1 MLKSFINKQKGDYTK
16 VKSVILQDHLTQ
28 KPVSKFMNV
37 GLTWQADI
45 MQFET
50 DLKGYSFVLT
60 FVDTTTGQ
68 GDAFPLV
75 FKEADDIKKA
85 TETFLRTHR
94 DKVKNLESDSGSEF
108 VSNSF
113 KALMTK
119 YKINHRLTFVG
130 KKSAN
135 AKIESYNLQLRK
147 LINATLNSTK
157 KESWRKIVNDAKE
170 HINEYRKENYK
181 MRKIGDFFKMPI
193 LPPRKEFLKPST
205 EVHVKKFKH
214 DTMRYRAGNVK
225 FEEEPRKVEQYML
238 RNGQKIKYKD
248 EGINNAL
255 FNRNELN
262 LKK

>member
-1 MLKSFINKQKGDYTK
+1 MLASFINKQKGDFLK
-16 VKSVILQDHLTQ
+16 VKSVILQDHLKQ

-45 MQFET
+45 MEFET
-50 DLKGYSFVLT
+50 DTKGYSFVLT

-68 GDAFPLV
+68 GDAYPLV
-75 FKEADDIKKA
+75 FKEGDDIKKA
-85 TETFLRTHR
+85 TETFLRKHK
-94 DKVKNLESDSGSEF
+94 DKVRNLETDQGSEF
-108 VSNSF
+108 VSKSF
-113 KALMTK
+113 KELMAK
-119 YKINHRLTFVG
+119 YKINHRLTHIG

-157 KESWRKIVNDAKE
+157 KESWRKIVNDAKD

-181 MRKIGDFFKMPI
+181 QRKIGDFFKMPI
-193 LPPRKEFLKPST
+193 LPLRKEFLKPDT

-214 DTMRYRAGNVK
+214 DTMRYRAGNIK
-225 FEEEPRKVEQYML
+225 FDEQPRKVEQYML
-238 RNGQKIKYKD
+238 RNGQTIKYKI
-248 EGINNAL
+248 EGINNTL